1 MHGLQDIVFELRY
14 RSTQHDT
21 TVSFLACQKHY
32 LEVYTFTGIYFKFAP
47 ADGPCRRTQ
56 IQRNP
61 VELFLACAPNDRKDC
76 RLPVSGEYTI
86 LIIGYIFG
94 FYMAWNIGANDVANS
109 MASAVGAKAIT
120 IRQAIFIAAILNV
133 LGATFIG
140 SHVTNTIR
148 KGIVSTQVLGDP
160 QLALIGALS
169 ALLAAALWISF
180 ATWKSLPVSTTH
192 SIVGAMIGFG
202 IMAGGF
208 DVINWLKLG
217 AVVMSWIISPVF
229 SMVIAFV
236 LFKSIVRLILSK
248 NDAKTAAFRWSPV
261 FIGIACFVVVL
272 SFLFKTPLGKK
283 LAIGTPM
290 ALIIALVMACLLGM
304 AGKMLIKYFVMGRKN
319 NGVEEI
325 FRRIQIGTSCYV
337 ALAQGAN
344 DVANAIG
351 PLAVIYFLVHTG
363 AVGAKVPVPIFLLLF
378 GGVGI
383 ACGIWMAGYRV
394 MTTIGTK
401 ITTLTNTRG
410 FCVDFSA
417 ATTVLL
423 ASKMG
428 LPVST
433 THAAVGGVMGVGLA
447 RGMEAVNFRIVLQIV
462 LYWVLTVP
470 AAAITS
476 MLIFWMIRLFY

>member
-1 MHGLQDIVFELRY
+1 MGSE
-14 RSTQHDT
+14 
-21 TVSFLACQKHY
+21 
-32 LEVYTFTGIYFKFAP
+32 YF
-47 ADGPCRRTQ
+47 
-56 IQRNP
+56 
-61 VELFLACAPNDRKDC
+61 V
-76 RLPVSGEYTI
+76 

-120 IRQAIFIAAILNV
+120 IRQAVFIAGILNIV
-133 LGATFIG
+133 GAVFIG
-140 SHVTNTIR
+140 SHVTKTIR
-148 KGIVSTQVLGDP
+148 KGIVSTDILADP
-160 QLALIGALS
+160 HLALIGALS
-169 ALLAAALWISF
+169 ALLAAALWVSF

-208 DVINWLKLG
+208 SVINWGKLG
-217 AVVMSWIISPVF
+217 AVVLSWVISP
-229 SMVIAFV
+229 
-236 LFKSIVRLILSK
+236 LFAMAIGFLMFKTIVKFILSK
-248 NDAKTAAFRWSPV
+248 DNPFSRALKLAPY
-261 FIGIACFVVVL
+261 FISVALFVVVL

-283 LAIGTPM
+283 LAIGTPL
-290 ALIIALVMACLLGM
+290 ALMVALVLALVLG
-304 AGKMLIKYFVMGRKN
+304 FVAVKILRKFFKKSN
-319 NGVEEI
+319 LTGEEEV
-325 FRRIQIGTSCYV
+325 FRKIQIGTSCYV

-351 PLAVIYFLVHTG
+351 PLAVIYFLVKTG
-363 AVGAKVPVPIFLLLF
+363 SVGAKVPVPVFLLFF
-378 GGVGI
+378 GGIGI
-383 ACGIWMAGYRV
+383 ACGIGMAGHRV
-394 MTTIGTK
+394 MDTIGRK

-410 FCVDFSA
+410 FSVDFAA
-417 ATTVLL
+417 ATTVMV

-447 RGMEAVNFRIVLQIV
+447 RGIDAVNFRIIFEII

-476 MLIFWMIRLFY
+476 IVLFKILQLFI